1 MVLKRSLVL
10 DHLGNEYTSVDDMCD
25 YYKVSKDKFL
35 ARIKL
40 GWSLDKALTV
50 EVNVSAHGQIAKDHL
65 GNVYRSMDEMCKKY
79 GITKN
84 KLNYRLRA
92 GWSLK
97 DALTKGN
104 KSNVKDHLGNSFDS
118 VEDMCNS
125 YNITIPEL
133 EDRLFQLK
141 LSLLDSLEQD

>member
-1 MVLKRSLVL
+1 MVLKENLVL
-10 DHLGNEYTSVDDMCD
+10 DHLGNTYKSIDDMCS

-40 GWSLDKALTV
+40 GWSIDRALTV
-50 EVNVSAHGQIAKDHL
+50 EVDVSTRGQIAKDHL
-65 GNVYRSMDEMCKKY
+65 GNVYKSMDEMCRKY
-79 GITKN
+79 KITKN

-118 VEDMCNS
+118 VQDMCNT

-141 LSLLDSLEQD
+141 LSLLDSLAQD